1 MKTLT
6 KPKYVAPRRAIL
18 GRAVLVVLLACVL
31 TSGIHFAR
39 VSGADAQT
47 YGNDF
52 NVYYFAAHEVISG
65 RDPYQRSIGE
75 WTPYL
80 YPPLLAELLVPLAL
94 LPLPLAAYFWFVINA
109 VSIGAAA
116 WMSAVLAT
124 QAAARSDAWRALLA
138 ACALL
143 VILRFVL
150 DNFNLGQVNLVV
162 AGFAVAHVYLYARN
176 RKLLSAIALVLAVSI
191 KLTPALLLVY
201 HVAKL
206 RLKFAAGCVALLTA
220 ISFASFL
227 PFGANGV
234 DAFREVSN
242 RTVKN
247 EQGYDFAY
255 SGNQSLHGAVLRLTN
270 AAIGDLQRRSPVNTV
285 TLTICIVILLLSIF
299 AGTRAQSEL
308 AAAAPLFCCLVLLSP
323 LSWKAHLVVLI
334 LPATYLLSRA
344 RASPGAQRFMIGS
357 VLVITFV
364 IFNLTSPRVV
374 GLAASEWSDEHSLVF
389 VGSLLAFVASI
400 TAAFARKFGKG
411 SHVC

>member
-6 KPKYVAPRRAIL
+6 KPKSLAPRRPAL
-18 GRAVLVVLLACVL
+18 GYAFLALLVTCVL
-31 TSGIHFAR
+31 ASGIYFAR
-39 VSGADAQT
+39 KSGADPQT
-47 YGNDF
+47 YSNDF
-52 NVYYFAAHEVISG
+52 NVYYYAAREVVAG

-94 LPLPLAAYFWFVINA
+94 LPLPLAAYVWFVINA

-124 QAAARSDAWRALLA
+124 QAAARSDAWRAVLA
-138 ACALL
+138 VCALS

-206 RLKFAAGCVALLTA
+206 RLKFAAGCIALLAAVTL
-220 ISFASFL
+220 ASFL
-227 PFGANGV
+227 PFGTSGV
-234 DAFREVSN
+234 DAFRTFAH
-242 RTVKN
+242 RTLNN
-247 EQGYDFAY
+247 EQGFDFAY
-255 SGNQSLHGAVLRLTN
+255 SGNQSLRGAVARLT
-270 AAIGDLQRRSPVNTV
+270 AHVDGQERRSTVDAV
-285 TLTICIVILLLSIF
+285 TLAISVVALFMAIF
-299 AGTRAQSEL
+299 GSVMDQSEL
-308 AAAAPLFCCLVLLSP
+308 GAAAPLFCCLVLLSP

-334 LPATYLLSRA
+334 LPAAYLLSRA
-344 RASPGAQRFMIGS
+344 RASTGAQRLLIGS
-357 VLVITFV
+357 VLVVTFV

-389 VGSLLAFVASI
+389 VGSLLVFVASI
-400 TAAFARKFGKG
+400 TAAFARKFGKA